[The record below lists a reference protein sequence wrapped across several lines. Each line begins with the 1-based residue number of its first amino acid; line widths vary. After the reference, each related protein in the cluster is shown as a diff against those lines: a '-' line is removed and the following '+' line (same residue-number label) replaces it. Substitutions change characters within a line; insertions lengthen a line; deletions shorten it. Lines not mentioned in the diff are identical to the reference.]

1 MWDSSIRNICSGST
15 RISTRNISSCCI
27 TRNSSENSSWNISS
41 YCCRNSTSAS
51 RNCCTSGNNSDS
63 MKSKN
68 SGASRNISGR
78 SSASRNI
85 SGSSSRF
92 NKSADMNSWSAMTMM
107 SSSIGWIRYTGIGR
121 TSIWE
126 GRPRGFFVD
135 SCSNHGKLR
144 TYMFSKLHFYVCP
157 FAQSIQAASQ
167 IASEKNVLL
176 LPLISY
182 ANSLP
187 TISSRGT
194 KRCSVS

>member
-1 MWDSSIRNICSGST
+1 M
-15 RISTRNISSCCI
+15 
-27 TRNSSENSSWNISS
+27 
-41 YCCRNSTSAS
+41 
-51 RNCCTSGNNSDS
+51 
-63 MKSKN
+63 KN

>member
-1 MWDSSIRNICSGST
+1 MWDSSTRNICSGSS
-15 RISTRNISSCCI
+15 RISTRNISSC
-27 TRNSSENSSWNISS
+27 
-41 YCCRNSTSAS
+41 CCRNSTSAS

-63 MKSKN
+63 MKN
-68 SGASRNISGR
+68 SGASRNISGS

-85 SGSSSRF
+85 SANSSRF

-107 SSSIGWIRYTGIGR
+107 SSSIGYATGLGR

-135 SCSNHGKLR
+135 SCNHGKLW
-144 TYMFSKLHFYVCP
+144 TYMFCKLHFYVCP

-187 TISSRGT
+187 TISSRGN
-194 KRCSVS
+194 